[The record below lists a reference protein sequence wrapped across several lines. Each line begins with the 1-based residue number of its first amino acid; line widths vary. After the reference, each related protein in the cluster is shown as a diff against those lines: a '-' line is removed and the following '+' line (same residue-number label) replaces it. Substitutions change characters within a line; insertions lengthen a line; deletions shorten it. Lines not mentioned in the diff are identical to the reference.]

1 MRVRGLPYPVMGM
14 GSPLSLARTKGV
26 GGDPVLAAFA
36 DGTDGF
42 YFDFSKTDQTF
53 SLYNSPATVPA
64 VNAGDSI
71 GLALEGHAWGGKTLA
86 GQIAANNPALNDDF
100 SSSSGWTLQTD
111 LAITGG
117 KLTCTAASLTR
128 ACYKAVSLA
137 SGVLYRVTF
146 DIDSVSGGNV
156 AVELCSDAN
165 GTNGTGVTTS
175 TTSGTKTQFIFA
187 TGAQTGIR
195 LRFQSGTT
203 AQVDNLRIDAVAGNH
218 ALQSTTSFQPKRQ
231 TGGLARFDG
240 SDDCLS
246 TPLQLGVAGSMV
258 VKFNKAVGHSSQV
271 IMGQRAD
278 ANTDAI
284 FVVQTTTGF
293 LIGNFGT
300 GANMI
305 GARNLAGL
313 DVVVAMTWDGA
324 TVNLYE
330 SGALIATQA
339 QSGALSPA
347 NVILGSARTDSLFAA
362 VDIKKALAIKK
373 ALTAAQ
379 IAAITNLWGTS

>member
-1 MRVRGLPYPVMGM
+1 
-14 GSPLSLARTKGV
+14 
-26 GGDPVLAAFA
+26 
-36 DGTDGF
+36 
-42 YFDFSKTDQTF
+42 
-53 SLYNSPATVPA
+53 
-64 VNAGDSI
+64 
-71 GLALEGHAWGGKTLA
+71 
-86 GQIAANNPALNDDF
+86 
-100 SSSSGWTLQTD
+100 
-111 LAITGG
+111 
-117 KLTCTAASLTR
+117 
-128 ACYKAVSLA
+128 
-137 SGVLYRVTF
+137 
-146 DIDSVSGGNV
+146 
-156 AVELCSDAN
+156 
-165 GTNGTGVTTS
+165 
-175 TTSGTKTQFIFA
+175 
-187 TGAQTGIR
+187 
-195 LRFQSGTT
+195 
-203 AQVDNLRIDAVAGNH
+203 
-218 ALQSTTSFQPKRQ
+218 
-231 TGGLARFDG
+231 
-240 SDDCLS
+240 
-246 TPLQLGVAGSMV
+246 MV